1 MESTNKKWLAVAV
14 SSLLLAACGGSD
26 DDNDNHGD
34 EHDHDHGHE
43 SSVLVSQSGT
53 TTLSLL
59 EEGDL
64 EALDDAAAG
73 NGAQLVLSDNGA
85 YAAVLANTTVNF
97 VHGLH
102 EEEHHEEDEEHSE
115 EEMHD
120 EEEHEHEEAHILE
133 FSLNGSQVIS
143 TNGHFAVLNSSTTF
157 VAYDEL
163 EKQTPIEESTSSLV
177 TNQAYPG
184 LVLDEEHELKLLFD
198 EDTDEAK
205 VFEAD
210 NATPEYT
217 FDCANPS
224 SHAQTHELV
233 VISCDEGA
241 LSLLVEEDNAG
252 EHTFDDGT
260 LTLSGTA
267 ADYVWRA
274 QDHVIAGFEPE
285 SANYA
290 IVELDETQ
298 SPAVAEVNQGSHT
311 GGDICALGL
320 DSEAS
325 DVLFVTSDAKFV
337 ALNHEGEEL
346 ETITLDFS
354 TESSCDDFVMATASK
369 TAVLIDNN
377 AMKGYEIDVDDPES
391 NPDAYHVHEDFDL
404 VVSDISDM
412 VIFHE
417 MGHDDHEEDHDH

>member
-14 SSLLLAACGGSD
+14 ASLLLAACGGSD
-26 DDNDNHGD
+26 DDNDNHDD

-43 SSVLVSQSGT
+43 SSVLVSQKDSPI
-53 TTLSLL
+53 LSLL
-59 EEGDL
+59 EEDEL
-64 EALDDAAAG
+64 EALDDTAAG
-73 NGAQLVLSDNGA
+73 NVTNLVLSDDGA
-85 YAAVLANTTVNF
+85 YAAVLSTSSVEF

-102 EEEHHEEDEEHSE
+102 EEEYHEEDEEHSE

-120 EEEHEHEEAHILE
+120 EEEHEEAHILE

-143 TNGHFAVLNSSTTF
+143 TNGHFAVLNSGSTTF
-157 VAYDEL
+157 VEYDQLL
-163 EKQTPIEESTSSLV
+163 EETPVTEDTSGLPV
-177 TNQAYPG
+177 TETYPA
-184 LVLDEEHELKLLFD
+184 LMLDEAHDLKLVFD
-198 EDTDEAK
+198 DTNAHVYEGNSQEAS
-205 VFEAD
+205 FA
-210 NATPEYT
+210 
-217 FDCANPS
+217 CANPS
-224 SHAQTHELV
+224 SHAQAHELV
-233 VISCDEGA
+233 VVSCDEGA
-241 LSLLVEEDNAG
+241 VALIVEEG
-252 EHTFDDGT
+252 ETEHSFTDSPLTLDGT
-260 LTLSGTA
+260 ASK
-267 ADYVWRA
+267 YVWTA
-274 QDHVIAGFEPE
+274 KGHVIAGYEPTTGI
-285 SANYA
+285 YA
-290 IVELDETQ
+290 TVELDETQ

-354 TESSCDDFVMATASK
+354 SESSCDDFVMATASK
-369 TAVLIDNN
+369 TALVIDNN

-391 NPDAYHVHEDFDL
+391 NPDAYHVHEDFGL

-417 MGHDDHEEDHDH
+417 MDHDDHEEDHDH

>member
-1 MESTNKKWLAVAV
+1 MESMNKKWLAVAV

-26 DDNDNHGD
+26 DNDNHD
-34 EHDHDHGHE
+34 HDEHEHDHE
-43 SSVLVSQSGT
+43 FSVLVSQTGT
-53 TTLSLL
+53 DTLSLL
-59 EEGDL
+59 EEGEL

-102 EEEHHEEDEEHSE
+102 EEEHHEEEEEHTE

-120 EEEHEHEEAHILE
+120 EEEHAHEHEEAHVLE
-133 FSLNGSQVIS
+133 FSLTGSQVIS
-143 TNGHFAVLNSSTTF
+143 TNGHFAVLNSDSTTF
-157 VAYDEL
+157 VGYDEL
-163 EKQTPIEESTSSLV
+163 ATLTSAPNALNV
-177 TNQAYPG
+177 GNETYPA
-184 LVLDEEHELKLLFD
+184 LMLDEGHGLHMVFTGGNAVIYENG
-198 EDTDEAK
+198 EA
-205 VFEAD
+205 VDGASFAC
-210 NATPEYT
+210 ATPT
-217 FDCANPS
+217 
-224 SHAQTHELV
+224 SHGQTDELV
-233 VISCDEGA
+233 VVSCGNTGVIA
-241 LSLLVEEDNAG
+241 VVIEEDNTG
-252 EHTFDDGT
+252 EHAFEDKGT

-274 QDHVIAGFEPE
+274 QGHVIAGFEPNTG
-285 SANYA
+285 NYA

-298 SPAVAEVNQGSHT
+298 SPAEVEVNEDSHT
-311 GGDICALGL
+311 GGNVCALGL

-325 DVLFVTSDAKFV
+325 DVLFVTSDGKFV

-354 TESSCDDFVMATASK
+354 TNSSCNDFVLATANK
-369 TAVLIDNN
+369 TALLIDNN

-404 VVSDISDM
+404 TVSNVSSM

-417 MGHDDHEEDHDH
+417 MEHEAHEGENGH